1 MEREVITPRQFTTRI
16 NKIIKEYGSD
26 YEAVKCDAEDLI
38 YEILKSLGNEAVEK
52 IKKDETCHE
61 EYRIESIVLVAETGN
76 NTHNILIL

>member
-1 MEREVITPRQFTTRI
+1 MAKERLRVDQME
-16 NKIIKEYGSD
+16 N
-26 YEAVKCDAEDLI
+26 
-38 YEILKSLGNEAVEK
+38 KSLYRAKYSAGSTRCDKHIVAKNVNEAVEK